1 MTSSMSKEICSIEI
15 IICLLI
21 SVFFYLRYRK
31 LICSGQYIE
40 QIRVSFLV
48 AGIFFVLGISVFIYS
63 ITNIEKLAR
72 VFLMFGSLMATGKM
86 FSLDL

>member
-1 MTSSMSKEICSIEI
+1 MSKEICSIEI

-21 SVFFYLRYRK
+21 SVSFYFRYRK
-31 LICSGQYIE
+31 LICFGQYIE
-40 QIRVSFLV
+40 QIRVSFFV
-48 AGIFFVLGISVFIYS
+48 AGIFFVLGISVFIYL

-72 VFLMFGSLMATGKM
+72 VFLMLGSLMATGKM

>member
-1 MTSSMSKEICSIEI
+1 MNQQIICSIEI